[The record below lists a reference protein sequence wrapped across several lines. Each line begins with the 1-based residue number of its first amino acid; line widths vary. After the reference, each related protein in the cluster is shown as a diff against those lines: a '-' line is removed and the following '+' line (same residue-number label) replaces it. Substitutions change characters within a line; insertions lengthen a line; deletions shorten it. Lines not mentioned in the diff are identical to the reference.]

1 MAKKEKIF
9 ICIKFIFILCSIIL
23 TLLLPLLLPFI
34 KLVEFL
40 FNKLDSDSTKIVEF
54 SIIRFSPNVHL
65 NIHEYFH
72 MTFLLV

>member
-23 TLLLPLLLPFI
+23 TLLLLLLLPF

-40 FNKLDSDSTKIVEF
+40 FNKFDSDSIKIVEF
-54 SIIRFSPNVHL
+54 SVIRFSPNVHL